1 MSAGLEE
8 FRFTLSQPVV
18 LRDLDAFGHVNNA
31 VYLTFAENGR
41 VAYLKEV
48 VGAETYEQIRNI
60 IAHATIE
67 FRAEATYG
75 DVVTVGVRTDRVGT
89 KSFHLVYR
97 MARQDGTTIADIESV
112 QVMFDFATGR
122 AIEVPDEWRAQ
133 ISEYD
138 GLDRDTAA

>member
-1 MSAGLEE
+1 VSAGLAG

-97 MARQDGTTIADIESV
+97 VARQDGTTIADIESV

-133 ISEYD
+133 ITEYD
-138 GLDRDTAA
+138 GLDRGTAA

>member
-1 MSAGLEE
+1 VSAGLEE